1 MINKYFLAFFL
12 ATALVGCGGS
22 GEDLSSSMDGSGD
35 GSSGGSGGTT
45 NQSAEGLWV
54 GQITS
59 QKEGAPISSIGIIR
73 PTTGEYFFATNSDYS
88 TLINGTGFIEG
99 SKITSKDFVN
109 PDSKLGAKS
118 GTFEGSVVT
127 SKTLLINEFSLGSNK
142 VSGTFS
148 FASLYNTGSN
158 LNKLTGEYGSTVD
171 SQIKYSFEFKNPS
184 ADKTNFIG
192 TSSNLNCQ
200 YLGTLSLI
208 DATKNIYR
216 LTDLTIEKYD
226 TRDNIQCN
234 QSSTVNSALSGYA
247 AFVEVGGKTS
257 LLLLAIND
265 VKNTTFS
272 AVLNKK

>member
-12 ATALVGCGGS
+12 ATALVGCGGG
-22 GEDLSSSMDGSGD
+22 GEDLSANMDGSANGT
-35 GSSGGSGGTT
+35 SGGSTT

-59 QKEGAPISSIGIIR
+59 QKEGAPIPSIGIIR

-148 FASLYNTGSN
+148 FASSYNTGSN

-171 SQIKYSFEFKNPS
+171 SQIKYSFAFNNPF
-184 ADKTNFIG
+184 ADKTTFIG
-192 TSSNLNCQ
+192 TSSNLNCK

-208 DATKNIYR
+208 DGAKNIYR

-226 TRDNIQCN
+226 TRDDTIQCN